1 MLRHNTNEGNK
12 SRNGIIHCLCY
23 HNVNCYYGIGI
34 ETKRKLK
41 TLNTMKLTNEQINDL
56 KEIHEK
62 IRQILIDHSF
72 EEYGDNIIDQI
83 CEAVGIESTIVYY
96 EE

>member
-1 MLRHNTNEGNK
+1 
-12 SRNGIIHCLCY
+12 
-23 HNVNCYYGIGI
+23 
-34 ETKRKLK
+34 
-41 TLNTMKLTNEQINDL
+41 MKLTNEQINDL